1 MEEALARLRA
11 DPAMSEM
18 IDSVGPY
25 RLKARR
31 NRYWSLIESV
41 VSQQLSGAAADS
53 VLGRLRAIY
62 HGRTPRPEDVASTP
76 DAQLRGAG
84 LSRMKVS
91 YVKDIS
97 ERAAD
102 GRLTMRRFSRMTD
115 EQVIEDL
122 VEIRGIGVWT
132 AQMFLIFSLGRLDVL
147 PLGDLGIRRG
157 FDIVYGITS
166 EPEMKKH
173 AEMWRPFRTVA
184 SWYLW
189 KGQSDFAGIG

>member
-1 MEEALARLRA
+1 MEEALAHLRA
-11 DPAMSEM
+11 DPAMSDM
-18 IDSVGPY
+18 IDIVGPY
-25 RLKARR
+25 RLKTRR
-31 NRYWSLIESV
+31 NRYWSLIESI

-53 VLGRLRAIY
+53 VLSRLRAMY
-62 HGRTPRPEDVASTP
+62 PGRTPRPQDVASTP
-76 DAQLRGAG
+76 DEQLRLAG

-97 ERAAD
+97 ERVAD
-102 GRLTMRRFSRMTD
+102 GRMRMRRFAGMTD
-115 EQVIEDL
+115 EQVIEEL

-157 FDIVYGITS
+157 FEIVYRITGES
-166 EPEMKKH
+166 KMKRH

>member
-1 MEEALARLRA
+1 MRA
-11 DPAMSEM
+11 DPAMSDM
-18 IDSVGPY
+18 IDIVGPY
-25 RLKARR
+25 RLKTRR
-31 NRYWSLIESV
+31 NRYWSLIESI

-53 VLGRLRAIY
+53 VLSRLRAMY
-62 HGRTPRPEDVASTP
+62 PGRTPRPQDVASTP
-76 DAQLRGAG
+76 DEQLRLAG

-97 ERAAD
+97 ERVAD
-102 GRLTMRRFSRMTD
+102 GRMRMRRFAGMTD
-115 EQVIEDL
+115 EQVIEEL

-157 FDIVYGITS
+157 FEIVYGITGES
-166 EPEMKKH
+166 KMKRH

>member
-1 MEEALARLRA
+1 MEEALAHLRA
-11 DPAMSEM
+11 DPAMSDM
-18 IDSVGPY
+18 IDIVGPY
-25 RLKARR
+25 RLKTRR
-31 NRYWSLIESV
+31 NRYWSLIESI

-53 VLGRLRAIY
+53 VLSRLRAMY
-62 HGRTPRPEDVASTP
+62 PGRTPRPQDVASTP
-76 DAQLRGAG
+76 DEQLRLAG

-97 ERAAD
+97 ERVAD
-102 GRLTMRRFSRMTD
+102 GRMRMRRFAGMTD
-115 EQVIEDL
+115 EQVIEEL

-157 FDIVYGITS
+157 FEIVYGITAES
-166 EPEMKKH
+166 EMKRH

>member
-1 MEEALARLRA
+1 MRA
-11 DPAMSEM
+11 DPAMSDM
-18 IDSVGPY
+18 IDIVGPY
-25 RLKARR
+25 RLKTRR
-31 NRYWSLIESV
+31 NRYWSLIESI

-53 VLGRLRAIY
+53 VLSRLRAMY
-62 HGRTPRPEDVASTP
+62 PGRTPRPQDVASTP
-76 DAQLRGAG
+76 DEQLRLAG

-97 ERAAD
+97 ERVAD
-102 GRLTMRRFSRMTD
+102 GRMRMRRFAGMTD
-115 EQVIEDL
+115 EQVIEEL

-157 FDIVYGITS
+157 FEIVYGITAES
-166 EPEMKKH
+166 EMKRH